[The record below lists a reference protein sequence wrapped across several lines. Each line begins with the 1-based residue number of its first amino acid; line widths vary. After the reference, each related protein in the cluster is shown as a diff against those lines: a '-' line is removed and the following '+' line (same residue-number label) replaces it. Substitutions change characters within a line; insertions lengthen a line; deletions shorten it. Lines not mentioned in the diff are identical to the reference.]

1 MEMMTHKECPTTTR
15 TSMWLLLALLIAI
28 LISPISSTFAQDP
41 NNGSEAP
48 EEQTQLSEAEEADE
62 SLAVTDTI
70 VVTGSRLRRDVSDT
84 PDPVVTIDRQSLDER
99 GYISVADALNEITS
113 LDPQLNLSNGG
124 GGASGSGQQFPSLFG
139 LGAGRTLTLIN
150 GRRGTTT
157 TSGLGD
163 ARVDANT
170 IPRGLIDRIE
180 IVQAGGAAVY
190 GSDAI
195 GGVVNYILRDDY
207 EGAQLDVQTGDSTRG
222 DFENRT
228 IRLTL
233 GQNFGNGR
241 GNIAANVEWSE
252 SPSLEFDDRP
262 LGRKSITTSTPNRS
276 DTGPND
282 GIPSRLLVENSHFWP
297 FNRNGVIW
305 QIPNPT
311 RPDFMLAQFGENG
324 IIPYNS
330 GNILGIPF
338 ADGGDGRRLSE
349 LTGMRTAVERQNAS
363 VIGHYDITDNI
374 RLSTEL
380 TYAKNE
386 GEFRPQGFGRTVL
399 GGSGPSG
406 SIVFFRT
413 NPFLSASTV
422 NSLAALYPPFGGG
435 APLFLSK
442 DFYDDLLPTPN
453 FTSTTDL
460 YRGNLTLEGSF
471 EGADRLWDWSVSTS
485 AGRVETKERGFA
497 ANNGNFARAL
507 AAVNANGSI
516 VCAVN
521 ADANPSNDDPACVPF
536 NPFGFNASS
545 QAARDYV
552 VTEVGQDVLN
562 KQRNYLGT
570 LGTSLFSLPA
580 GDVKALAAY
589 EYRSEKADFNP
600 LLANQLGLV
609 GTGTRTPAQAGEYH
623 TSEASL
629 EVLVPI
635 FGGDYQLPFVRA
647 LDFSGAFRAVDNS
660 LVGNE
665 QVWSTGLRWQLSDA
679 VMLRATRSRN
689 FRAPT
694 LAQLLQPTAVAQTQ
708 SGADPCDIRNIN
720 AGPSPATRR
729 ANCEAEWAANP
740 QYGDL
745 GQWINQAQNFSLTA
759 ITSGGNPNLD
769 LELSDTWTFG
779 LIFRPAFIP
788 GLTLAVDRIQIDIDN
803 GLSAFTNTQFM
814 QACYDNPERPAAFC
828 NEFSRLPQVD
838 GTTAAG
844 TVVSGRTTTV
854 NAGAIE
860 FRGETYYLGY
870 DVSES
875 LFPADLGSLNLSI
888 EATRVEKLLTS
899 VTGTVFAKIDG
910 TATQPDLTAK
920 LRLRYSNGP
929 LALSYQA
936 YHLSDAIRAP
946 GANIEN
952 DPAPFLASNTTH
964 AISGQYDFG
973 SFLVRAGID
982 NLSDKGPSYPA
993 YGYGDILGRRYF
1005 LGVSVNF

>member
-1 MEMMTHKECPTTTR
+1 METMTHQECPPTTR
-15 TSMWLLLALLIAI
+15 MLICLLFALLLLPLSAFAQNA
-28 LISPISSTFAQDP
+28 PSSTKAKDASAEQTES
-41 NNGSEAP
+41 GSETIQEQI
-48 EEQTQLSEAEEADE
+48 EEEV
-62 SLAVTDTI
+62 VTDTI
-70 VVTGSRLRRDVSDT
+70 VVTGSRLRRDVTDT
-84 PDPVVTIDRQSLDER
+84 PDPVVTIDREVLDER
-99 GYISVADALNEITS
+99 GFISVADALNEITS

-124 GGASGSGQQFPSLFG
+124 GGPSGSGQQFPSLFG
-139 LGAGRTLTLIN
+139 LGPGRTLTLIN

-163 ARVDANT
+163 AQVDANT

-228 IRLTL
+228 VRLTV
-233 GQNFGNGR
+233 GKNFGNGR

-252 SPSLEFDDRP
+252 TPSLEFDDRP
-262 LGRKSITTSTPNRS
+262 LGRKSITTSTPNRN

-282 GIPSRLLVENSHFWP
+282 GIPARLLIENSYLWP

-311 RPDFMLAQFGENG
+311 RPDFMLGQFGPNG
-324 IIPYNS
+324 VIPYNP

-338 ADGGDGRRLSE
+338 ADGGEGRRLSE
-349 LTGMRTAVERQNAS
+349 LTGMRTAVERGNAT
-363 VIGHYDITDNI
+363 VLGHYDLSDDI
-374 RLSTEL
+374 RLSAAL

-386 GEFRPQGFGRTVL
+386 GVFRPQGVLRSVL

-406 SIVFFRT
+406 TIVFFRN
-413 NPFLSASTV
+413 NPFLDEGTV
-422 NSLAALYPPFGGG
+422 NDLAALYPPFGAG
-435 APLFLSK
+435 APMFLSK
-442 DFYDDLLPTPN
+442 DFYEDLLPTPN

-460 YRGNLTLEGSF
+460 YRGNVSLEGSF
-471 EGADRLWDWSVSTS
+471 ASANRDWDWSLSAS

-507 AAVNANGSI
+507 AAVNVNGSI
-516 VCAVN
+516 VCAIN
-521 ADANPSNDDPACVPF
+521 ADADSSNDDPSCQPF

-552 VTEVGQDVLN
+552 VAEVGQDVLN

-570 LGTSLFSLPA
+570 LGTSLLALPA
-580 GDVKALAAY
+580 GDVQVVGAF
-589 EYRSEKADFNP
+589 EYRSEKADFDP
-600 LLANQLGLV
+600 LPANQLGLV
-609 GTGTRTPAQAGEYH
+609 GTGTRTPAQSGEYH
-623 TSEASL
+623 TSEGSL
-629 EVLVPI
+629 EILVPI
-635 FGGDYQLPFVRA
+635 FGRDYQLPFVRA
-647 LDFSGAFRAVDNS
+647 LDFNGAFRSVDNS
-660 LVGNE
+660 LVGTE
-665 QVWSTGLRWQLSDA
+665 QVWSTGLRWQVSDA
-679 VMLRATRSRN
+679 LMLRATRSRN

-694 LAQLLQPTAVAQTQ
+694 LTQLLQPTAVAQTQ
-708 SGADPCDIRNIN
+708 SGLDPCDIRNIN
-720 AGPSPATRR
+720 SGPNPAIRR

-745 GQWINQAQNFSLTA
+745 GEWINQAQNFSLA
-759 ITSGGNPNLD
+759 EITSGGNPNLD

-779 LIFRPAFIP
+779 LIFRPEFVP

-814 QACYDNPERPAAFC
+814 EACYDNPERPAAFC
-828 NEFSRLPQVD
+828 NAFTRLPQAE

-860 FRGETYYLGY
+860 FRGETYYLDY
-870 DVSES
+870 DFSEQ
-875 LFPADLGSLNLSI
+875 LFPADLGQLNLSI
-888 EATRVEKLLTS
+888 EATRVGKLLTS
-899 VTGTVFAKIDG
+899 VTGTVFTKVDG
-910 TATQPDLTAK
+910 TVAQPDLTAK
-920 LRLRYSNGP
+920 LRLRYSKGP

-936 YHLSDAIRAP
+936 YHLSDAIRSP
-946 GANIEN
+946 GATIEN
-952 DPAPFLASNTTH
+952 DPAPFQASNTTH
-964 AISGQYDFG
+964 AIAGQYDFG

-982 NLSDKGPSYPA
+982 NLTDKGPSYPVFS
-993 YGYGDILGRRYF
+993 YGDILGRRYF